1 MEKMLKELEATWAVM
16 EFEHDQHGRTGTCLL
31 RSSEELVETLEDNQV
46 QLQNLMASKY
56 IAHFLEEVSGWQKKL
71 STTDAVMTI
80 WLEVQRTWS
89 YLESIFIGSED
100 TRQQLPE
107 DSLRFDGIDADFK
120 TIMAEAANVPN
131 VVKATNK
138 PGLFEA
144 LESMQDRLTLC
155 EKSLA
160 EYLETKVRKFFRLL
174 F

>member
-1 MEKMLKELEATWAVM
+1 MAEKTIYYRRCCHHLARGSKNLELSRVY
-16 EFEHDQHGRTGTCLL
+16 DRL
-31 RSSEELVETLEDNQV
+31 
-46 QLQNLMASKY
+46 
-56 IAHFLEEVSGWQKKL
+56 
-71 STTDAVMTI
+71 
-80 WLEVQRTWS
+80 
-89 YLESIFIGSED
+89 SIFIGSED
-100 TRQQLPE
+100 TRKQLPE

-160 EYLETKVRKFFRLL
+160 EYLETKVRQIFITFLIH